1 MPNNKPTIAITSLT
15 CCEGCQV
22 AILDLGQRFFDLT
35 SQVTIGEM
43 ELIEETTEPE
53 NFDIVFVEGAP
64 ITEKNK
70 ERLFDLRKRSKIL
83 VALGACASLGGI
95 AEIKN
100 YQDKEERLRYVY
112 KNFEN
117 INNPDI
123 KSLKELVK
131 VDLEI
136 PGCPINKEEFLQ
148 ITKKLIMLY
157 ENGVL
162 GEQLPKIL
170 QQPVCYECQ
179 LKQNECLLQKGLSDT
194 PNSESRRA
202 GLPCLGPIMLGGCGA
217 PCPSNKY
224 PCDGCRGPI
233 KNINPDNLNKQLIKQ
248 GYSQREIDLILQRF
262 GVLEETYPKV
272 PIATNL
278 NTNGH

>member
-1 MPNNKPTIAITSLT
+1 MNKKPTIAITSLT

-43 ELIEETTEPE
+43 GLIEETTEPE

-70 ERLFDLRKRSKIL
+70 ERLYDLRKRSKIL
-83 VALGACASLGGI
+83 VALGACACLGGI
-95 AEIKN
+95 AEIKD
-100 YQDKEERLRYVY
+100 YQDKEERIRYVY

-162 GEQLPKIL
+162 GEQLPQIP
-170 QQPVCYECQ
+170 QRPVCYECQ
-179 LKQNECLLQKGLSDT
+179 LKQNECLLQKGL
-194 PNSESRRA
+194 
-202 GLPCLGPIMLGGCGA
+202 PCLGPIMIGGCGA
-217 PCPSNKY
+217 PGASNKY
-224 PCDGCRGPI
+224 PCDGCRGPM
-233 KNINPDNLNKQLIKQ
+233 KNVNPDNLNKQLIKQ
-248 GYSQREIDLILQRF
+248 GYSQQEIDMILQRF
-262 GVLEETYPKV
+262 GVLEETYPLPPSV
-272 PIATNL
+272 
-278 NTNGH
+278 

>member
-1 MPNNKPTIAITSLT
+1 MNKIGKKPTIAIVSLT

-22 AILDLGQRFFDLT
+22 AILDLGEKFLELT
-35 SQVTIGEM
+35 GHLTLGEM
-43 ELIEETTEPE
+43 GLLEETPEPE

-83 VALGACASLGGI
+83 VALGSCASLGGI
-95 AEIKN
+95 AEIKD
-100 YQDKEERLRYVY
+100 YQDKNERIRYVY
-112 KNFEN
+112 KNFES

-136 PGCPINKEEFLQ
+136 PGCPINKDEFLE
-148 ITKKLIMLY
+148 IATKLIHLH
-157 ENGVL
+157 NKGVL
-162 GEQLPKIL
+162 GEQLPQIP
-170 QQPVCYECQ
+170 QRPVCYECQ
-179 LKQNECLLQKGLSDT
+179 LKQNKCLLQQ
-194 PNSESRRA
+194 
-202 GLPCLGPIMLGGCGA
+202 GLPCLGPIMLGGCKA
-217 PCPSNKY
+217 PCPTSSY

-233 KNINPDNLNKQLIKQ
+233 KNINPDNLNKQLMKQ

-262 GVLEETYPKV
+262 GVLEEAYPQPPTMK
-272 PIATNL
+272 
-278 NTNGH
+278 